1 MRDTRHCI
9 IRYAWR
15 LTSAMW
21 SQAQILGF
29 DTAVLRTT
37 SNFSSFTSRLRR
49 TFTLLYSTFTLLS
62 INIVGLSVKRIRQT
76 KAPGYPLRL
85 YAVQRHETSQRI
97 AEETES
103 IVEVIILSNLQL
115 LWNCQATIPHPP
127 ALPGIGAAQPGPGPD
142 ERYWQ
147 THSNPA
153 ST

>member
-1 MRDTRHCI
+1 
-9 IRYAWR
+9 
-15 LTSAMW
+15 MW

-97 AEETES
+97 QKRPNPSSKLLFSVTCNCCGIAKLQFPTPLHFQ
-103 IVEVIILSNLQL
+103 VLALLSLGL
-115 LWNCQATIPHPP
+115 GLMKDIGKLIPIP
-127 ALPGIGAAQPGPGPD
+127 LPHEPKEAVPSDIPLG
-142 ERYWQ
+142 
-147 THSNPA
+147 
-153 ST
+153 

>member
-1 MRDTRHCI
+1 MPGVLLLPCGRKP
-9 IRYAWR
+9 RYWDST
-15 LTSAMW
+15 LLFFGQPQTSLPSLHVYVAP
-21 SQAQILGF
+21 S
-29 DTAVLRTT
+29 
-37 SNFSSFTSRLRR
+37 
-49 TFTLLYSTFTLLS
+49 TLLYSTFTLLS

-127 ALPGIGAAQPGPGPD
+127 ALPGIGAARPGPGPD